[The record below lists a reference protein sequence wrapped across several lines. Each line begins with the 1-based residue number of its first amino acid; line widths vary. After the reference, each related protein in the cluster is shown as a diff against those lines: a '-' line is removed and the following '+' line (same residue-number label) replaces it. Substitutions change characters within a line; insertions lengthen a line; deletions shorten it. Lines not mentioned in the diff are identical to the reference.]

1 MLSKREKRKIAILN
15 TLRRHGEPLS
25 SKRLAEVLSN
35 DGFDVSERTVRLDL
49 IELDE
54 AGMTQNLGRRG
65 RQIND
70 KGLAELDASQTLERV
85 GLLSAKID
93 RMSYRM
99 SFDLTRRT
107 GTVVLNLSL
116 VRLEDLYHHLDNFQ
130 KVFEKGYA
138 MGRLVTALA
147 PGERLDEI
155 TVPEGMVGLGTV
167 CSITLNGV
175 LLKHGIPTTSRFG
188 GLLELKKGQATRFVE
203 IINYEGTSID
213 PLEAFIRSAMTDY
226 LGAIATGNG
235 RIGASFREVP
245 EDSRDQII
253 ELAEKL
259 ENVGLG
265 GVMQIGHPSSALLGI
280 PVSEGRAG
288 VILIG
293 GLNPIAVYE
302 EAGVRV
308 FSRALSGLYDYERL
322 FSYKKLKTR
331 LKEIL

>member
-1 MLSKREKRKIAILN
+1 MIGKRQRRKIAILN
-15 TLRRHGEPLS
+15 TLRRHAEPLS
-25 SKRLAEVLSN
+25 SSRLAEVLAN
-35 DGFDVSERTVRLDL
+35 DGMDISERTVRLDL
-49 IELDE
+49 IELDKS
-54 AGMTQNLGRRG
+54 GLTHNLGRRG
-65 RQIND
+65 RQISD
-70 KGLAELDASQTLERV
+70 KGLAELNDSQTLERV

-99 SFDLTRRT
+99 TFDLERRT
-107 GTVVLNLSL
+107 GTVVINLSL
-116 VRLEDLYHHLDNFQ
+116 VRIDDLFVHLNNFQ

-138 MGRLVTALA
+138 MGRLVTVLG

-155 TVPEGMVGLGTV
+155 TVPEGMIGLGTV

-188 GLLELKKGQATRFVE
+188 GLLELKNGEATRFVE
-203 IINYEGTSID
+203 IINYDGTSID

-245 EDSRDQII
+245 DDSRDQVI

-259 ENVGLG
+259 NIVGLG
-265 GVMQIGHPSSALLGI
+265 GFMQIGHPSSSLLGI

-302 EAGVRV
+302 EAGVRI
-308 FSRALSGLYDYERL
+308 FSRALSGLYDFGRL
-322 FSYKKLKTR
+322 FPYTKLKTR